1 MIFTK
6 SGLFLDKNSAQLF
19 LLDLKSVYQKANT
32 TMSFV
37 NGIPPSSIYKLFA
50 NCNADKLFRS
60 VAGIQ
65 NGFCRV

>member
-1 MIFTK
+1 MILTK

-37 NGIPPSSIYKLFA
+37 NGITPSSIYKLFA
-50 NCNADKLFRS
+50 NCNAYKLFRS